1 MLKISKGE
9 AAVLLL
15 AALFIGAAAGW
26 FFRGHSMARPLR
38 VEAQWVQDELTV
50 LPEPSAAPDTAPVN
64 LNTAGPE
71 ELQTLP
77 GIGEK
82 RAADI
87 IADRE
92 HNGPFRYPE
101 DLLRV
106 PGIGEETLAGLI
118 DYVTT
123 EEEQP

>member
-9 AAVLLL
+9 AAIILL
-15 AALFIGAAAGW
+15 AALFIGASAGW
-26 FFRGHSMARPLR
+26 FFRGHTLAQPLR
-38 VEAQWVQDELTV
+38 VEAQRVLEEDLTV
-50 LPEPSAAPDTAPVN
+50 LPAPTEAERVN
-64 LNTAGPE
+64 LNTAGVE
-71 ELQTLP
+71 ELKGLP

-87 IADRE
+87 VADRE

-106 PGIGEETLAGLI
+106 PGIGQETLAGLV

-123 EEEQP
+123 GEEQP